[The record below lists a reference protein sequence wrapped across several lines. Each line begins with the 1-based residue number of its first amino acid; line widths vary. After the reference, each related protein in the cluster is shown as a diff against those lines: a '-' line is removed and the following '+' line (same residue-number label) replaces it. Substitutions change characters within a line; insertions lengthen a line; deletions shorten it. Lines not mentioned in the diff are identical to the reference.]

1 MSEREKQLLEEVI
14 EQVKI
19 AYPWLL
25 NNIKRIQEGNY
36 SDELKHAI
44 SVGEL
49 LEAL

>member
-1 MSEREKQLLEEVI
+1 MSEREELLEEVI

-25 NNIKRIQEGNY
+25 NNIKSIQDGNY

-44 SVGEL
+44 SVNEL
-49 LEAL
+49 LEAV